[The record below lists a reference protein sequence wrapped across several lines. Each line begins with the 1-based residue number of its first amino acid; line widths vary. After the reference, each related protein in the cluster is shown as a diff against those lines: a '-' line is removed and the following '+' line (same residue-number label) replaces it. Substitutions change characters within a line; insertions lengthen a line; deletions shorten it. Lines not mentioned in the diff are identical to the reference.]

1 MIRRHDTDLTRERRF
16 LTEILPT
23 MPEIHNIFTRHQLEW
38 TACSL
43 GRYNEELVCEF
54 YAFYVATL
62 RSQIDKQAALAKQA
76 PLQYV

>member
-23 MPEIHNIFTRHQLEW
+23 MPEIHNIFTRHRLEW
-38 TACSL
+38 TTRSL
-43 GRYNEELVCEF
+43 GRYREELVREL
-54 YAFYVATL
+54 YASYVATL
-62 RSQIDKQAALAKQA
+62 RSQIDKRAALAKQA